1 MQRPK
6 LRLPPN
12 RQSRGLRPPA
22 LIVRR
27 IFVLLLLLVAAS
39 LANAQELT
47 ADQLI
52 EKSIAH
58 AGGWDAW
65 MNTRT
70 IQFRK
75 TIVLYQLD
83 GKVKETR
90 VQYHK
95 YTLHPSPKMRIDW
108 ENNGSKGIMIN
119 DGKEAKKFA
128 NGEEMTAQKE
138 INAARGDTFG
148 SHYVFCMPFKLRDP
162 GTQLENAG
170 MKTLAD
176 GTVVQK
182 VRTTYAKGA
191 GDAGGMHTW
200 TYMFDPKTGRL
211 AANHLEYAPGK
222 FDWTE
227 YFDEKPMGALL
238 LSTKR
243 IGYDADANGKVG
255 PKRSETS
262 YDEIQTNVD
271 FPKDLFKPPR

>member
-1 MQRPK
+1 MKK
-6 LRLPPN
+6 LFLLP
-12 RQSRGLRPPA
+12 
-22 LIVRR
+22 
-27 IFVLLLLLVAAS
+27 LLLAATLVH
-39 LANAQELT
+39 AQELT
-47 ADQLI
+47 PEQLV

-58 AGGWDAW
+58 AGGWEAW
-65 MNTRT
+65 MNTRS

-75 TIVLYQLD
+75 MIVRYEPD

-95 YTLHPSPKMRIDW
+95 YLLHPSPMMRIDW
-108 ENNGSKGIMIN
+108 EMNGSKGIMIN
-119 DGKEAKKFA
+119 DGRDAKKYA
-128 NGEEMTAQKE
+128 NGKEMTAQEE
-138 INAARGDTFG
+138 INSARGNTFG

-170 MKTLAD
+170 MTTLAD

-211 AANHLEYAPGK
+211 AANHLEYAAGK
-222 FDWTE
+222 FDWIE
-227 YFDEKPMGALL
+227 YFEEKPVGAML

-243 IGYDADANGKVG
+243 VGYDADANGRVG
-255 PKRSETS
+255 PKRSETT
-262 YDEIQTNVD
+262 YDEIQTNVE
-271 FPKDLFKPPR
+271 FPKDTFEFPH

>member
-1 MQRPK
+1 MRK
-6 LRLPPN
+6 
-12 RQSRGLRPPA
+12 
-22 LIVRR
+22 
-27 IFVLLLLLVAAS
+27 IFVLLPLLVAAS
-39 LANAQELT
+39 LAHAQELT
-47 ADQLI
+47 PGQLV

-58 AGGWDAW
+58 AGGWAAW

-70 IQFRK
+70 VQFRK
-75 TIVLYQLD
+75 TTVLFQPD

-95 YTLHPSPKMRIDW
+95 YILHPSPKIRIDW

-119 DGKEAKKFA
+119 DGKEAKKLA

-138 INAARGDTFG
+138 VDAARGNTFG
-148 SHYVFCMPFKLRDP
+148 SHYVFCMPFKLRDD
-162 GTQLENAG
+162 GTHLENAG
-170 MKTLAD
+170 MTKLAD

-191 GDAGGMHTW
+191 GDAGGIHTW
-200 TYMFDPKTGRL
+200 TYLFDPQTGRL

-227 YFDEKPMGALL
+227 YFDEKPVGALF

-243 IGYDADANGKVG
+243 VGYDADANGRVG
-255 PKRSETS
+255 PKRSETT

-271 FPKDLFKPPR
+271 FPKDTFEFPH